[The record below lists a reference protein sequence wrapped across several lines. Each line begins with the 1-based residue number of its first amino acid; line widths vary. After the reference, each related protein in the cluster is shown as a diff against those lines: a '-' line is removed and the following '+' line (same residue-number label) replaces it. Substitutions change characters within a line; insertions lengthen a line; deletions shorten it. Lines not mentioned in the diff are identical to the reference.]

1 MESSPRKLEIAQ
13 MDRETLNNLYYLALE
28 KVDKMTRDNNVLLTL
43 VDDLELFIR
52 DIIIKTNRSDSRL
65 EMSVPNR
72 SESMVMVT
80 PETPKQR
87 GIISRKTKNWVLT
100 PSQTPPESP
109 NIFYRHLDKP
119 SYRDQFIANTPPRTR
134 KGGKRGKNIR
144 KNKTMRKYS
153 KK

>member
-1 MESSPRKLEIAQ
+1 MPPKTKRKNAIGARERRALGIPSPVAAPVPVEIDVVA
-13 MDRETLNNLYYLALE
+13 DAAEPNL
-28 KVDKMTRDNNVLLTL
+28 
-43 VDDLELFIR
+43 
-52 DIIIKTNRSDSRL
+52 
-65 EMSVPNR
+65 

-87 GIISRKTKNWVLT
+87 GIISRKNKNWVLT

>member
-13 MDRETLNNLYYLALE
+13 MDRETLNKLYYLALE

-52 DIIIKTNRSDSRL
+52 DVIIKTNRSDSRL
-65 EMSVPNR
+65 ETSIPNL

-87 GIISRKTKNWVLT
+87 GIISRKTKNWRIT
-100 PSQTPPESP
+100 SQTPPESP
-109 NIFYRHLDKP
+109 NILYRHLDKP
-119 SYRDQFIANTPPRTR
+119 SYRDQFIANTPPR

-144 KNKTMRKYS
+144 KNKTMRKYL